1 VGLSDATLSPTES
14 GTALEVAG
22 DAHGARPGDLSVEV
36 RDLSGNADLG
46 RGYLSLPA
54 DGEVS
59 TLLPLAR
66 LPELGGVAVIP
77 DDALPLD
84 NRRVFAAGHSGTV
97 RLLLREEGPPSPV
110 GLALAAGSPASGLTV
125 SRVDAA
131 GLVAQIAGADV
142 VVLNDVP
149 RLGPVEQQAVLDF
162 HRGGG
167 GVFVVL
173 GRRAEPASWNGALL
187 GELGVGALGAAET
200 AAPGAAFRLRR
211 SVAGHPVLAGFPARP
226 GEPLSSGSFRTIPT
240 LDLNGGPRARGGA
253 PVRVLLEYDRAHPAL
268 VEAAH
273 ALVLMAELDPASS
286 DFAVSGAFLPLL
298 HQCAKVLA
306 RGTAAGSLEP
316 GDRYS
321 APAGTGDWRIEDDQG
336 QAVASEMASEAGATR
351 IRSAPLERPGLYRV
365 LQGGALRTTFAVNP
379 ARSESDLTPVPEAS
393 LVRAFPPGRA
403 QILRPGADLAR
414 RVREARYGR
423 ELWSWFVIA
432 ALALLVAEMV
442 VARWGMEARA
452 PAPAMPA

>member
-1 VGLSDATLSPTES
+1 V
-14 GTALEVAG
+14 
-22 DAHGARPGDLSVEV
+22 
-36 RDLSGNADLG
+36 
-46 RGYLSLPA
+46 
-54 DGEVS
+54 
-59 TLLPLAR
+59 
-66 LPELGGVAVIP
+66 
-77 DDALPLD
+77 
-84 NRRVFAAGHSGTV
+84 
-97 RLLLREEGPPSPV
+97 
-110 GLALAAGSPASGLTV
+110 
-125 SRVDAA
+125 
-131 GLVAQIAGADV
+131 
-142 VVLNDVP
+142 
-149 RLGPVEQQAVLDF
+149 
-162 HRGGG
+162 
-167 GVFVVL
+167 
-173 GRRAEPASWNGALL
+173 LL

-211 SVAGHPVLAGFPARP
+211 AVAGHPVLAGFPARP

-240 LDLNGGPRARGGA
+240 LDLRGGPPAPRGRA

-273 ALVLMAELDPASS
+273 ALVLVAALDPSSS

-321 APAGTGDWRIEDDQG
+321 APAGTGDWRIEDGQG
-336 QAVASEMASEAGATR
+336 QAVASEMATEAGATR
-351 IRSAPLERPGLYRV
+351 IRSAPLEHPGLYRV

-379 ARSESDLTPVPEAS
+379 ARSESDLTPAPEAS

-423 ELWSWFVIA
+423 ELWAWFVIA
-432 ALALLVAEMV
+432 ALVLLVAEMV

-452 PAPAMPA
+452 PASATPA